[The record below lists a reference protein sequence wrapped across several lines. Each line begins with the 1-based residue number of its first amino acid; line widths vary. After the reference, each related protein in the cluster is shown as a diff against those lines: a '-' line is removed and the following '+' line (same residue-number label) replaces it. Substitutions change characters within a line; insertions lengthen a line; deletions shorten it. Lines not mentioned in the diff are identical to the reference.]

1 MKVVTDCIAEPR
13 AEISE
18 RAPRIEV
25 DCGIFTY
32 SMDEVSTYYADST
45 MYDGVSYRVFE
56 VDEDSLVWGDEGV
69 YYMME

>member
-1 MKVVTDCIAEPR
+1 METGAEP
-13 AEISE
+13 AEM
-18 RAPRIEV
+18 
-25 DCGIFTY
+25 DCGVFTY

>member
-1 MKVVTDCIAEPR
+1 MKHLNRYLSLALVLVLCLSVA
-13 AEISE
+13 A
-18 RAPRIEV
+18 
-25 DCGIFTY
+25 CG
-32 SMDEVSTYYADST
+32 SNGGDYYADST